1 MGYQEN
7 LTRGKR
13 LDNGKWV
20 YWTGLG
26 KLTES
31 QSGKLMSGKVGY
43 TDWAYE
49 LLTTPYTE
57 GRYIGKL
64 DKNGKKIFHGDVVKH
79 YYNSCDTN
87 AYNVVVIEWDEKKF
101 RWCKRD
107 LVTEERYEIWDTCI
121 LEVIGNIHDNPELVN
136 AG

>member
-1 MGYQEN
+1 MISSCN
-7 LTRGKR
+7 
-13 LDNGKWV
+13 
-20 YWTGLG
+20 
-26 KLTES
+26 
-31 QSGKLMSGKVGY
+31 
-43 TDWAYE
+43 AYFCYFNE
-49 LLTTPYTE
+49 I
-57 GRYIGKL
+57 IGKL